1 MKGKKQTDMWGSDA
15 GRGATNWKPSEKD
28 PGEEAMF
35 IVQRALK
42 TVNHV
47 QLLQTEGLSAGLDEQ
62 FVF

>member
-1 MKGKKQTDMWGSDA
+1 MWGSDA

-42 TVNHV
+42 TINHV